1 MLTVHFVRHGE
12 SAANAGNA
20 TSDPALIPLT
30 DRGWD
35 QARAVAESFEQAP
48 SLIVTS
54 PFERAMDTALPTIQ
68 KFPGCPVE
76 IWAVEEFTYLSPA
89 RCADTTAA
97 ERKPWV
103 EAYWNSAD
111 PDYEDWPG
119 TESFSHLIKRA
130 RSVLSRLNGMTGT
143 VVIFGHGQF
152 MQAVRWLVVASPDQI
167 DSHAMRSFRLFD
179 GGHTIKNCDTL
190 SFIHD
195 GQRWIN
201 LQGAASVETPTQKPV
216 KI

>member
-12 SAANAGNA
+12 SAANAGNVS
-20 TSDPALIPLT
+20 SDPALIPLT
-30 DRGWD
+30 DLGWA
-35 QARAVAESFEQAP
+35 QARAVSESFDQAP

-54 PFERAMDTALPTIQ
+54 PFERAMDTAQPTIQ

-76 IWAVEEFTYLSPA
+76 IWPVEEFTYLSPA
-89 RCADTTAA
+89 RCANTTAA

-103 EAYWNSAD
+103 DAYWGSAD
-111 PDYEDWPG
+111 PDFEDWPG

-167 DSHAMRSFRLFD
+167 DPHAMRSFRLFD

>member
-1 MLTVHFVRHGE
+1 MLTVTFIRHGE

-20 TSDPALIPLT
+20 SSDPALIPLT
-30 DRGWD
+30 DLGRA

-54 PFERAMDTALPTIQ
+54 PFERAMDTAQPTIQ

-76 IWAVEEFTYLSPA
+76 IWSVEEFTYLSPA

-111 PDYEDWPG
+111 PDFIDGLG
-119 TESFSHLIKRA
+119 TESFSSLIQRA
-130 RSVLSRLNGMTGT
+130 RDSLRRLNGMSGQ
-143 VVIFGHGQF
+143 VAIFGHGQF
-152 MQAVRWLVVASPDQI
+152 IQAVRWLIMQSPEYI
-167 DSHAMRSFRLFD
+167 DPAAMRAFRSFD
-179 GGHTIKNCDTL
+179 TNNAITNCQIMTIA
-190 SFIHD
+190 HD
-195 GQRWIN
+195 GQRWLLKGN
-201 LQGAASVETPTQKPV
+201 
-216 KI
+216 